1 MLSILL
7 GLNKLASPTII
18 GVSLILSALTTSPQF
33 NVLAQEENLPRLFAI
48 ESSDTG
54 TKEVPL
60 KGIRQNGEISKVSD
74 YKIDFNNVI
83 QIGQGQNL
91 VLLADP
97 STQGFTIT
105 KAKLVNEQK
114 QTINLVPVSGG
125 QNTFSLN
132 RTPNG
137 VYTLQ
142 VVGRLGNTEGG
153 YETVLVIPIVTEETR
168 KVVQDRINQILL
180 VEIYVEIIFEE
191 PGPSPCYFDPTLEE
205 CQPVGG
211 RCPDGF
217 GFNEDEQCIPHGEC
231 PSGYGRLDD
240 DETGT
245 CYKKSDIKTCP
256 DGYITHKNQECPPE
270 YNPVLCKPCSGEAC
284 PDVCLPP
291 EPEVPICDE
300 DTPPGTTCR
309 DEGDPD
315 DCEPGYVDRG
325 FGCEPEDVQG
335 IVGPVEEPGEEI
347 TNPEETT
354 DEDDAPPP
362 TDEEDE
368 SDEESEGGSGSEDS
382 GGDGDSSA
390 ESSSDEEG

>member
-1 MLSILL
+1 L
-7 GLNKLASPTII
+7 GLNKLASPSIV
-18 GVSLILSALTTSPQF
+18 GVLLILSALTTMQF
-33 NVLAQEENLPRLFAI
+33 NVLAQEGNLPALFAG
-48 ESSDTG
+48 SPDTG

-60 KGIRQNGEISKVSD
+60 KGIRQNGEITKVSD

-83 QIGQGQNL
+83 QIAQGQNL
-91 VLLADP
+91 VLFPEP
-97 STQGFTIT
+97 STEGFTVT
-105 KAKLVNEQK
+105 KAKLIDGHK
-114 QTINLVPVSGG
+114 QSIGLVPVSGQ

-132 RTPNG
+132 GIPNG

-153 YETVLVIPIVTEETR
+153 YETVLVVPVLPEEIR

-205 CQPVGG
+205 CKPIGG

-245 CYKKSDIKTCP
+245 CYKESDIKTCP

-270 YNPVLCKPCSGEAC
+270 YQPIA
-284 PDVCLPP
+284 
-291 EPEVPICDE
+291 EPPICDE
-300 DTPPGTTCR
+300 NTPPGTTCI

-315 DCEPGYVDRG
+315 DCDPGYVDKG

-335 IVGPVEEPGEEI
+335 IVGPVEEPGEEL
-347 TNPEETT
+347 TNPEEIT
-354 DEDDAPPP
+354 DEDDAAPPP
-362 TDEEDE
+362 TNEEDE
-368 SDEESEGGSGSEDS
+368 SDEESQGGSGSEES
-382 GGDGDSSA
+382 AGDEEPSSA
-390 ESSSDEEG
+390 E

>member
-1 MLSILL
+1 L
-7 GLNKLASPTII
+7 GLNKLASPVII
-18 GVSLILSALTTSPQF
+18 GALLILSTLTTLQS
-33 NVLAQEENLPRLFAI
+33 NVLAQENGLPKLLVRG
-48 ESSDTG
+48 SSDTAAY
-54 TKEVPL
+54 EVPL
-60 KGIRQNGEISKVSD
+60 KGIRQNGETTKVSN

-91 VLLADP
+91 VLFPDSSA
-97 STQGFTIT
+97 QGFTIT

-114 QTINLVPVSGG
+114 QSINLISVSGQ
-125 QNTFSLN
+125 QNAFSLN
-132 RTPNG
+132 GIPNG

-168 KVVQDRINQILL
+168 KIVQDRINQILL

-191 PGPSPCYFDPTLEE
+191 PGPSPCYFDPSLEE
-205 CQPVGG
+205 CKPIGG

-217 GFNEDEQCIPHGEC
+217 GFNDDEQCIPHGEC
-231 PSGYGRLDD
+231 PNGYGRLDD

-270 YNPVLCKPCSGEAC
+270 YQPIADP
-284 PDVCLPP
+284 
-291 EPEVPICDE
+291 PICDE
-300 DTPPGTTCR
+300 NTPPGTTCR

-335 IVGPVEEPGEEI
+335 IVGPVEGPVEEPGEEI
-347 TNPEETT
+347 TNPEEIT

-368 SDEESEGGSGSEDS
+368 SDEEGDGGGGSEDS
-382 GGDGDSSA
+382 GGDEGDSSA